1 MTLNA
6 DQCLALTTMS
16 RLDVELKIS
25 YCRLVDDAAG
35 AFVKC
40 LHSDRGPIKLHNC
53 KIDTQIIVSALIGN
67 SRVTKLKLYY
77 ARSTNE
83 ADMAVLVAAIANNR
97 GLEELDF
104 EDGSISDDNW
114 SILSESLKAHPTLTI
129 LNLFDNRPIIL
140 DDIEDDD
147 GLLSDEAQKAHRT
160 RLLADMVQANTIM
173 LTIELARY
181 ERDDHIYTDEILPYL
196 ETNRYRPRV
205 LAIKKT
211 IERPFREKRYSVG
224 LCSVRKATR
233 TLFGCFCRRMW
244 TLLFVPGQK
253 RWWRRRI
260 IVKWRYQCRRPRR
273 WWRW

>member
-1 MTLNA
+1 
-6 DQCLALTTMS
+6 
-16 RLDVELKIS
+16 
-25 YCRLVDDAAG
+25 
-35 AFVKC
+35 VKC

-114 SILSESLKAHPTLTI
+114 SILCESLKAHPTLTI
-129 LNLFDNRPIIL
+129 LNLFDNRPIIF
-140 DDIEDDD
+140 DDIDDDD

-211 IERPFREKRYSVG
+211 IERPFREKKVLGRALFCAKSNPNLVWMFLSQNVDAFVRSGAEEVVEEEDNSEVAVSVSAAAAVVAVVAVAG
-224 LCSVRKATR
+224 SKRK
-233 TLFGCFCRRMW
+233 C
-244 TLLFVPGQK
+244 
-253 RWWRRRI
+253 
-260 IVKWRYQCRRPRR
+260 
-273 WWRW
+273 